1 MVEWKLPKPVPIA
14 GIAQA
19 VLTQSVLNRLTQFI
33 ESLHAFKNFLRKEF
47 AVFAILDH
55 FCALAFNA
63 GAVCV
68 RRAEAPDSLQA
79 RYIPDS
85 IQIDLSYEV

>member
-1 MVEWKLPKPVPIA
+1 MELLKPVPIA
-14 GIAQA
+14 GTAQA
-19 VLTQSVLNRLTQFI
+19 LLAQPTLNRLAKFEEPFNSI
-33 ESLHAFKNFLRKEF
+33 KGFLRKEF